1 MNETS
6 QNNASTG
13 SPFPVDW
20 IYSKPREVE
29 TLLSGMSVA
38 EQAQEILS
46 MPLRCKVD
54 ALTLCERAEEVIQLL
69 PEEEVYQM
77 VKEKGE
83 SDSLAVLAI
92 ATPDQLQFMFD
103 VEWWEGDKFNPARAM
118 KWVDLLDQAEESK
131 FMEWITTEEFEQKVM
146 LMQSLIKVYKQ
157 DEMTDSYEGV
167 EGLDHFSPDGVYDIF
182 FKTEDYGPIK
192 KALLRLREA
201 EEGIFFSLMEAV
213 IWYPVTQT
221 VERAYHWRQTR
232 ASAHGIPEFE
242 EAMQVYSPLK
252 PEALREPAPDV
263 SHFDRSERF
272 LPPAYPLIDGGE
284 NSFFK
289 QCLSVMKPGSR
300 FDAIRWEMVYL
311 GNKVMVADQLDASD
325 VGSRK
330 IVLQK
335 VMGYVNMGLQLGAEG
350 SPVKGARILE
360 KTWMQPLF
368 QVGYERLFQLKAK
381 AQQLISERGKALE
394 YLMPPVDKERIAAL
408 MGRFPQIWSLET
420 VDTAIEWRD
429 FQNLE
434 EVEGMEDFLDRQR
447 FHARLAS
454 TVLSL
459 TENGLEQLT
468 QDSTFPENKD
478 SMNIVCIV
486 STALAGYVLFQRVQC
501 EPLADSAVR
510 SFLKMFFLPNVYQ
523 SDAKEPNPDLIVG
536 FKEALQNQPI
546 AWVDSDKRYLDEL
559 VDFCVAHLK
568 EQFGQLNPSAAID
581 WKYTQGLCLKL

>member
-1 MNETS
+1 MNESS
-6 QNNASTG
+6 QSNASTG

-20 IYSKPREVE
+20 IYSRPREVE
-29 TLLSGMSVA
+29 NLLSSMSVQ

-103 VEWWEGDKFNPARAM
+103 VEWWQGDKFKPDRAM
-118 KWVDLLDQAEESK
+118 EWVEILDQAEESK
-131 FMEWITTEEFEQKVM
+131 FMEWILTEEFEQKVM

-182 FKTEDYGPIK
+182 FKTEDYSAIK
-192 KALLRLREA
+192 KAILRLREA
-201 EEGIFFSLMEAV
+201 EEGVYFSLMEAV

-221 VERAYHWRQTR
+221 VERAYHWRQVR
-232 ASAHGIPEFE
+232 SSAHGIPEFE
-242 EAMQVYSPLK
+242 EAIQVYSALK
-252 PEALREPAPDV
+252 PEALREPAPDA
-263 SHFDRSERF
+263 SHFERSDAY
-272 LPPAYPLIDGGE
+272 LPPAYPLIDGGDH
-284 NSFFK
+284 SFYK
-289 QCLSVMKPGSR
+289 QCLGVMKAGSR

-325 VGSRK
+325 AESRK
-330 IVLQK
+330 KVLQK
-335 VMGYVNMGLQLGAEG
+335 VMGYVNIGLQLGAEG
-350 SPVKGARILE
+350 DPEKGARILE
-360 KTWMQPLF
+360 KTWLQPLF

-420 VDTAIEWRD
+420 VDTAIDWRD
-429 FQNLE
+429 FQDLE
-434 EVEGMEDFLDRQR
+434 EVVAMEDFLDRQR

-459 TENGLEQLT
+459 NEIGLEQLT
-468 QDSTFPENKD
+468 QDSTFPESKD
-478 SMNIVCIV
+478 AMNIVCIV
-486 STALAGYVLFQRVQC
+486 STALAGHILYQGVQC
-501 EPLADSAVR
+501 EPLADSAAR

-523 SDAKEPNPDLIVG
+523 GDAKEPNPDLIAS
-536 FKEALQNQPI
+536 FKEALQNQPM

-559 VDFCVAHLK
+559 LDFCVAQLK
-568 EQFGQLNPSAAID
+568 EQFGQLNPNAAID